1 MSKYFFEKLEQGYA
15 GRKQKSTGCC
25 KLDWCNKPR
34 SMYKGVG
41 SQLCEEHQSIMR
53 EYGGTG
59 RTDRPWTFNKKH
71 TCELCDF
78 DPMQQ
83 PLVQKIEN
91 ELVKFRTAMSLLVVD
106 HIHTQRDGGT
116 DAPENCQTLCVVCN
130 EIKTVLHGDR
140 VPRALYNN
148 EEDYQKVHD
157 LLDPIAEKV
166 FG

>member
-1 MSKYFFEKLEQGYA
+1 MSKFFFVKLDVGYA
-15 GRKQKSTGCC
+15 GRKKTVSGCC
-25 KLDWCNKPR
+25 DLEWCNNPR
-34 SMYKGVG
+34 TPFKGVG
-41 SQLCEEHQSIMR
+41 SRLCEEHQSVMR

-71 TCELCDF
+71 CCEICDF
-78 DPMQQ
+78 DPMQH
-83 PLVQKIEN
+83 PLIEKIKN
-91 ELVKFRTAMSLLVVD
+91 PLVKFRTAMSLLVVD

-116 DAPENCQTLCVVCN
+116 DAPENCQTLCVSCN

-148 EEDYQKVHD
+148 EKDYQKIHD
-157 LLDPIAEKV
+157 LLDPIAEEV